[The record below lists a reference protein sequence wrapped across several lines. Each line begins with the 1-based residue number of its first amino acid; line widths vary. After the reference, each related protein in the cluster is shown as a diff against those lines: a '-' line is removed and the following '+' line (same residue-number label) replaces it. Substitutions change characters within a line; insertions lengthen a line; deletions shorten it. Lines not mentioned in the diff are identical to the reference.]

1 MPTLYIIRGLPG
13 SGKSTMAQMIYQCH
27 KDSAAHREADQYFTL
42 FNNGQFSPTLLGDA
56 HAWCQ
61 REIDKGMQKRKE
73 AVIVSNTFIRRWE
86 YQPYIEMA
94 TLHGYSVQIIECKGQ
109 FTSIHNVPE
118 HTIAKMRANWE
129 EYKP

>member
-13 SGKSTMAQMIYQCH
+13 SGKSTLALQIF
-27 KDSAAHREADQYFTL
+27 KNDIGNSAHREADQYFQL

-61 REIDKGMQKRKE
+61 REVDKAMHQRKE
-73 AVIVSNTFIRRWE
+73 AVIVSNTFIKRWE

-94 TLHGYSVQIIECKGQ
+94 TLYGYNVQIIECKGQ

>member
-1 MPTLYIIRGLPG
+1 MPTLYVIRGLPG
-13 SGKSTMAQMIYQCH
+13 SGKSTLAAMIYQANAA
-27 KDSAAHREADQYFTL
+27 SACHREADQYFIL
-42 FNNGQFSPTLLGDA
+42 FNSGQFSPTLLADA

-61 REIDKGMQKRKE
+61 REIDKAMQHRIE
-73 AVIVSNTFIRRWE
+73 AVIVSNTFIKRWE

-94 TLHGYSVQIIECKGQ
+94 TLHGYSVQIIEYKGQ
-109 FTSIHNVPE
+109 FTSIPNVPE